1 MKKAVFIPLIAVGS
15 LILTAGIFFGVGLVV
30 TNHNIK
36 QTMNVTEINDDVR
49 NINVDV
55 SVSDLEFKVAN
66 DGKSKIITEES
77 NKFYHEVKVENNTL
91 KITQNDTRNGLERF
105 FNFNLNYMKVYVYLP
120 MGNYGDLQIN
130 SSTGDTL
137 IPEGYT
143 FSNVT
148 SRVSTGSTKI
158 SSHVINK
165 LDLKASTGNIEVEKA
180 KPLSINIETSTGNI
194 KVKDSF
200 PLSMDV
206 KASTGH
212 VDLENVIAGTSLKVE
227 TSTGDITLRSC
238 DSLSI
243 EAKAFTGNVNMSLL
257 SGKIF
262 DIYTTTGKRNVPTSS
277 TGLGVCKV
285 STSTGDINI
294 SVL

>member
-15 LILTAGIFFGVGLVV
+15 LILTAGIFFGVGLIV

-49 NINVDV
+49 SINVDV

-66 DGKSKIITEES
+66 DGKSKVITEES
-77 NKFYHEVKVENNTL
+77 NKFYHNVKLENNTL
-91 KITQNDTRNGLERF
+91 SITQTDTRNGLERF

-148 SRVSTGSTKI
+148 SRVSTGNTKI

-165 LDLKASTGNIEVEKA
+165 LDLKASTGNVEVEKA

-212 VDLENVIAGTSLKVE
+212 VDLENVIAGASLKVE

-243 EAKAFTGNVNMSLL
+243 EAKASTGNVNMSLL

-262 DIYTTTGKRNVPTSS
+262 DIYTNTGKRNVPTSS